1 MATVL
6 RNARI
11 LAGEEFRD
19 DLAVVIEDGR
29 ISALLPDA
37 APQLGQAAEQID
49 LDGGWLL
56 PGFIDVQVK
65 GGGGA
70 LFNNTPDVA
79 SLRTIA
85 RAHRRFG
92 TTAMLAT
99 LISDDVDVMR
109 EAIAAMREAIAQG
122 VPGVIGIHLEG
133 PYIAPARKGTHD
145 ASKFRVPD
153 EEEIALAA
161 SLDNGV
167 TLLTL
172 APERV
177 PLETIRALV
186 ERGVIVAAGHT
197 AGTYEEIRAGLDAGV
212 RGFTHLYNAMSPLQG
227 REPGAVGAAL
237 EDRDSWI
244 GIIVDGVHVHPASLR
259 VALAAKPRGRLL
271 LVTDAMPPVGAD
283 DPSYVLYGETIT
295 AIDGV
300 VRNAAGSLAGSAL
313 DMATAVRNTV
323 QLLGQPLAEAAR
335 MASTYPAQ
343 FLNVDDRLGHIAE
356 GYQADLVLL
365 GCWTDNA
372 GRTPA
377 EMKAWVAG
385 IAEGGQLPRQLAV
398 FGTGETQWGQEYY
411 CGAVHRLIR
420 YFRSDYPPLE
430 IEQMPHGE
438 RHAEAIDAWT
448 DAVLAHYWSNH
459 DADHRRHHA

>member
-1 MATVL
+1 MKQVL
-6 RNARI
+6 RNARM
-11 LAGEEFRD
+11 LVGEDFRD
-19 DLAVVIEDGR
+19 DLALVIEGGH
-29 ISALLPDA
+29 ITAVVSDA
-37 APQLGQAAEQID
+37 APQLGPADGQVD
-49 LDGGWLL
+49 LGGGWLL
-56 PGFIDVQVK
+56 PGFIDVQVN

-70 LFNNTPDVA
+70 LFNNTPDVEA
-79 SLRTIA
+79 LRIIA
-85 RAHRRFG
+85 AAHRRFG
-92 TTAMLAT
+92 TTALLPT
-99 LISDDVDVMR
+99 LISDDLQVMR
-109 EAIAAMREAIAQG
+109 SAIAATRDAIAQR

-153 EEEIALAA
+153 ADEVALAS

-197 AGTYEEIRAGLDAGV
+197 AASYEEVRAGLDAGI

-237 EDRDSWI
+237 EDPDSWV
-244 GIIVDGVHVHPASLR
+244 GIIVDGVHVHPGSLR

-295 AIDGV
+295 AMDGV

-323 QLLGQPLAEAAR
+323 HLLGQPLAEAAR
-335 MASTYPAQ
+335 MASRYPAE
-343 FLNVDDRLGHIAE
+343 FLNVDDRMGHIAE
-356 GYQADLVLL
+356 GFQADLVLL
-365 GCWTDNA
+365 DDALRVRGTW
-372 GRTPA
+372 
-377 EMKAWVAG
+377 
-385 IAEGGQLPRQLAV
+385 IHGQYA
-398 FGTGETQWGQEYY
+398 
-411 CGAVHRLIR
+411 A
-420 YFRSDYPPLE
+420 
-430 IEQMPHGE
+430 
-438 RHAEAIDAWT
+438 A
-448 DAVLAHYWSNH
+448 
-459 DADHRRHHA
+459 